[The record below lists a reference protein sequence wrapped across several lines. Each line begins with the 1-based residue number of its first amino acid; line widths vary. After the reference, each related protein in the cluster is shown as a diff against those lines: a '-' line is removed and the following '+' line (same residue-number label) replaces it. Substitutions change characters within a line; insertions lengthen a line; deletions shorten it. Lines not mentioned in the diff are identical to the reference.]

1 MKKFILAFGIFGLLF
16 TSCEKDEEV
25 FEEKDLTTINPKE
38 EEGGEEANTPDEL
51 EVEKFVYAGMNEI
64 YLYKADVPTLED
76 SYFSTDSE
84 KTDFLE
90 AFRTPEE
97 LFEGLRW
104 SDDRFSFITDN
115 YFALE
120 DRFNGVSSTTTG
132 MKFGLGRISGTNNV
146 FGFLQYILPGTS
158 AEEEGLTRG
167 TVFTEINGEKMTL
180 NNYSAL
186 MDAASVTI
194 NIGKVEGGTLKMTEK
209 TVTLDNTAYTTNPV
223 LLAKTLD
230 VEGEKVGYLMYT
242 SFTGDFDENLN
253 AAFSQFKAD
262 GVSNLVLDLR
272 YNGGGSVET
281 AVDLAS
287 MITGQFKGEI
297 FMKEQW
303 NESYQ
308 DYFENNYPERLIN
321 RFDQQ
326 IRTKAPINSLNLS
339 KVYILTSEVTASA
352 SELVING
359 LEPYIDVVQIGE
371 TTTGKFQASV
381 TLYDSPDFG
390 REGASENHTYAIQP
404 LVFKSANASGKSDYV
419 NGLVPD
425 VQISETLENL
435 GTLGDPSEPFL
446 QAALNH
452 LLGKAQETKSQAA
465 KIAAEKFETIGESGM
480 NEINYQRMY
489 TDKIPP
495 ISGMNKK

>member
-1 MKKFILAFGIFGLLF
+1 MKKLILTLGIFGLLF
-16 TSCEKDEEV
+16 TSCEKDDEV
-25 FEEKDLTTINPKE
+25 FEEKDLTTLNPE
-38 EEGGEEANTPDEL
+38 EEENGEDANSSDEL

-64 YLYKADVPTLED
+64 YLYKADVPTLAD
-76 SYFSTDSE
+76 TYFSTDSE

-90 AFRTPEE
+90 AFHSPEE
-97 LFEGLRW
+97 LFDGLRW
-104 SDDRFSFITDN
+104 SQDRFSFITDD

-120 DRFNGVSSTTTG
+120 ERFKGISSTTTG
-132 MKFGLGRISGTNNV
+132 MKFGIGRISGTSNI
-146 FGFLQYILPGTS
+146 FGFLQYVLPGTS
-158 AEEEGLTRG
+158 AEEAGLTRG
-167 TVFTEINGEKMTL
+167 SVFTEINGQKMTAS
-180 NNYSAL
+180 NYSSL
-186 MDAASVTI
+186 MDAALVTI
-194 NIGKVEGGTLKMTEK
+194 NIGKVEDGMLKMTDE

-223 LLAKTLD
+223 LVAKTLD

-242 SFTGDFDENLN
+242 SFTGDFDEDLN

-262 GVSNLVLDLR
+262 GVTNLVLDLR

-287 MITGQFKGEI
+287 MITGQFEGEI

-303 NESYQ
+303 NDDYQ
-308 DYFENNYPERLIN
+308 EYFENNNPERLIN

-339 KVYILTSEVTASA
+339 KVYVLTTERTASA
-352 SELVING
+352 SELIING
-359 LEPYIDVVQIGE
+359 LEPYIDVIQVGE

-425 VQISETLENL
+425 VRISETLENL

-452 LLGKAQETKSQAA
+452 LLGKAQEMKSQAS
-465 KIAAEKFETIGESGM
+465 KKAAENFEIIGESGM
-480 NEINYQRMY
+480 NEIDYQRMY
-489 TDKIPP
+489 TEKIPP
-495 ISGMNKK
+495 VLDGNIK